1 MLMLK
6 YLFCWTNFLV
16 TSNLSH
22 FNGIS
27 HVCAHRLFL
36 NNYTAN
42 GSLMIV
48 SQLGSISAPNLF
60 VSSVYDILDTMRA
73 LTTATCTPLML
84 STPLIGVPHL
94 SYNTKYH
101 MNYCMIQFPIR
112 SFLKFLVYVCFVPLQ
127 PHEHVKLQPHSPL
140 CCFLGY
146 RIEQKEYRSYDRI
159 AKRLRISRHVVF
171 LEHKMYCTLS
181 NFMDS
186 TSPTFSVDTI
196 LDIFLEIPSTNS
208 LPNEPIILILAR
220 PSQFDLLVDLAA
232 TPNPKLHQSTW
243 VTTLPSHLC
252 DYYCIF
258 IITSLHEP

>member
-48 SQLGSISAPNLF
+48 SQVGSISTPNLS

-94 SYNTKYH
+94 SYNTKYY

-127 PHEHVKLQPHSPL
+127 PHEHVKLQPHSP
-140 CCFLGY
+140 Y
-146 RIEQKEYRSYDRI
+146 
-159 AKRLRISRHVVF
+159 VVF
-171 LEHKMYCTLS
+171 LVIELNKKSIGVMIALQNGLGSLVMWSFWNTKCIALCPISWILLLQLS
-181 NFMDS
+181 
-186 TSPTFSVDTI
+186 VWI
-196 LDIFLEIPSTNS
+196 LF
-208 LPNEPIILILAR
+208 
-220 PSQFDLLVDLAA
+220 
-232 TPNPKLHQSTW
+232 
-243 VTTLPSHLC
+243 
-252 DYYCIF
+252 
-258 IITSLHEP
+258 